1 MLGSQR
7 KLGMKKI
14 VLILIVLLAVSCS
27 PKISSI
33 QKESKK
39 TVHKDNVKKIV
50 TTEIIVGSIFIFLIK
65 TLAP

>member
-1 MLGSQR
+1 LGER
-7 KLGMKKI
+7 KVVIKKL
-14 VLILIVLLAVSCS
+14 VLIVMVVLAVRCS

-39 TVHKDNVKKIV
+39 MEHKENVKKIV